1 MITTYEHRLHFPAKI
16 AISDPQVILKEKYE
30 HTDEFSF
37 YSETIVGDFYRV
49 IPMSAREISFFRSC
63 KMREEIFAPAK
74 GNGIIVRA
82 DVLDSVD
89 PPPKNLK

>member
-1 MITTYEHRLHFPAKI
+1 MISTHEQRLHFPVKV

-30 HTDEFSF
+30 HSDEFSF
-37 YSETIVGDFYRV
+37 YSKTLTGDFYRV
-49 IPMSAREISFFRSC
+49 IPTSAREIAFFRSC
-63 KMREEIFAPAK
+63 IVREEIFAPAE

-82 DVLDSVD
+82 DVLDAID

>member
-1 MITTYEHRLHFPAKI
+1 MITTYKQRLQFPAKI

-30 HTDEFSF
+30 NSDE
-37 YSETIVGDFYRV
+37 YSYYGETVIGDFYRV
-49 IPMSAREISFFRSC
+49 IPSSMREISFFENC
-63 KMREEIFAPAK
+63 KKYEEVFAPAK

-82 DVLDSVD
+82 DVIDAID